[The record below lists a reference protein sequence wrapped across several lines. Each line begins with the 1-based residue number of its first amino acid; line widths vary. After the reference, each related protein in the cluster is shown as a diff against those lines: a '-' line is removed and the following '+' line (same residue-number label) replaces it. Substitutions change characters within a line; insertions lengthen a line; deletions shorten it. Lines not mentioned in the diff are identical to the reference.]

1 MSQSMPPPMFPSKS
15 QRLAVICVLA
25 LVVHVAFSLAVPDAA
40 SAGVAEAIDKIIEY
54 INSRVARSLAILAV
68 MLLGMGWW
76 FGQIDWKRAGGII
89 FGVGVVFGA
98 AEFVDMIRG

>member
-1 MSQSMPPPMFPSKS
+1 MPQSMPPPTFQSKS

-25 LVVHVAFSLAVPDAA
+25 LVAHVAFALAVPDAA

>member
-1 MSQSMPPPMFPSKS
+1 MPQTIT
-15 QRLAVICVLA
+15 QRLAILCVMA
-25 LVVHVAFSLAVPDAA
+25 LVLNIAFALSVPDPA

-98 AEFVDMIRG
+98 AEFVDMIKG

>member
-1 MSQSMPPPMFPSKS
+1 MPETTT
-15 QRLAVICVLA
+15 QRLALICIIA
-25 LVVHVAFSLAVPDAA
+25 LVVQLTFALAVPDPAA
-40 SAGVAEAIDKIIEY
+40 AGVAEALDKIIEY

>member
-1 MSQSMPPPMFPSKS
+1 MPQTTT
-15 QRLAVICVLA
+15 QRLAIICVIA
-25 LVVHVAFSLAVPDAA
+25 LVLNIAFALCVPDPA

>member
-1 MSQSMPPPMFPSKS
+1 MPQSKS

-25 LVVHVAFSLAVPDAA
+25 LVVHVAFALAVPDTA

>member
-1 MSQSMPPPMFPSKS
+1 MPQTRT
-15 QRLAVICVLA
+15 QRLAIICMVA
-25 LVVHVAFSLAVPDAA
+25 LFVHVAFSLAVPDQAA
-40 SAGVAEAIDKIIEY
+40 AGVAEAIDKIIEY

>member
-1 MSQSMPPPMFPSKS
+1 MPETTT
-15 QRLAVICVLA
+15 QRIAFVCFTALA
-25 LVVHVAFSLAVPDAA
+25 LHVAFALAVPDP
-40 SAGVAEAIDKIIEY
+40 GVAEVIDKIIEY

>member
-1 MSQSMPPPMFPSKS
+1 MPQTAT
-15 QRLAVICVLA
+15 QRLALICVIA
-25 LVVHVAFSLAVPDAA
+25 LVLNIAFALSVPNPAA
-40 SAGVAEAIDKIIEY
+40 AGVAEAIDKIIEY

>member
-1 MSQSMPPPMFPSKS
+1 M
-15 QRLAVICVLA
+15 A
-25 LVVHVAFSLAVPDAA
+25 LLVHVAFSLAVPDSAA
-40 SAGVAEAIDKIIEY
+40 VGDAEAIDKIIEY

>member
-1 MSQSMPPPMFPSKS
+1 MPQTLS
-15 QRLAVICVLA
+15 QRFA
-25 LVVHVAFSLAVPDAA
+25 LVCLLAIILNVAFAFSVPDPA

>member
-1 MSQSMPPPMFPSKS
+1 MPQTLT
-15 QRLAVICVLA
+15 QRLALICVMA
-25 LVVHVAFSLAVPDAA
+25 LVLNIAFALSVPDPA
-40 SAGVAEAIDKIIEY
+40 SAGVAEAIYKIIEY

-98 AEFVDMIRG
+98 AELVDMIRG

>member
-1 MSQSMPPPMFPSKS
+1 MPQTAT
-15 QRLAVICVLA
+15 QRLALICVIA
-25 LVVHVAFSLAVPDAA
+25 LVLNIAFALSVPDPAA
-40 SAGVAEAIDKIIEY
+40 AGVAEAIDKIIEY

>member
-1 MSQSMPPPMFPSKS
+1 MPETKS

-25 LVVHVAFSLAVPDAA
+25 LVVHVAFSLAIPDPAA
-40 SAGVAEAIDKIIEY
+40 AGVAEAIDKIIEY

-68 MLLGMGWW
+68 MLIGMGWW

-98 AEFVDMIRG
+98 AEFVDMIKG

>member
-1 MSQSMPPPMFPSKS
+1 MPETKS

-25 LVVHVAFSLAVPDAA
+25 LVVHVAFSLAIPDPAA
-40 SAGVAEAIDKIIEY
+40 AGVAEAIDKIIEY

-98 AEFVDMIRG
+98 AEFVDMIKG

>member
-1 MSQSMPPPMFPSKS
+1 MPQSKS

-25 LVVHVAFSLAVPDAA
+25 LVAHVAFALAVPDAA

>member
-1 MSQSMPPPMFPSKS
+1 MLQTTT
-15 QRLAVICVLA
+15 QRLALICMVALVLNIALA
-25 LVVHVAFSLAVPDAA
+25 LSVPDPAA
-40 SAGVAEAIDKIIEY
+40 AGVAEAIDKIIEY

-98 AEFVDMIRG
+98 AEFVDMIKG

>member
-1 MSQSMPPPMFPSKS
+1 MPQSMPPPMHQSES

-25 LVVHVAFSLAVPDAA
+25 LVVHVAFSLAVPDTA

>member
-1 MSQSMPPPMFPSKS
+1 MPQSIPPPMPQSKS

-25 LVVHVAFSLAVPDAA
+25 LVAHVAFALAVPDAA